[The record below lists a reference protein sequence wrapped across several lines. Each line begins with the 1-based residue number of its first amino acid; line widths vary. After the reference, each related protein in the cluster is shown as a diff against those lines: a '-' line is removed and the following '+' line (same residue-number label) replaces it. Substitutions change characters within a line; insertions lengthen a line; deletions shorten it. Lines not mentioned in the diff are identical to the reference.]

1 MKTNALVS
9 VSVMLAVMGFG
20 VSPAHAQG
28 GSDATGTS
36 AASASTAK
44 HKKAK
49 KPKRVP
55 NAKAAADSISP
66 GGASDTGKGGQ

>member
-1 MKTNALVS
+1 MKTNALVGAL
-9 VSVMLAVMGFG
+9 VMLAVMAFD
-20 VSPAHAQG
+20 VSAAHAQG
-28 GSDATGTS
+28 GSDATATS

-44 HKKAK
+44 HKKTK
-49 KPKRVP
+49 KPKRTP

>member
-1 MKTNALVS
+1 MKTNALLGAS
-9 VSVMLAVMGFG
+9 IMLAAMAFG
-20 VSPAHAQG
+20 VSAANAQG
-28 GSDATGTS
+28 GSDATDAS
-36 AASASTAK
+36 AASASSAK